1 LYLGNLEI
9 EKDILAQ
16 TSKQINYI
24 SAPTGLCAV
33 FIKNINHANQT
44 ESSTLML
51 SPQTDHLGSI
61 VLLCNSEGDIL
72 ERNSYDAWGRARN
85 ATFWNNYETSS
96 TTHLLDCGYTFHEML
111 PEFGLINMNARLY
124 DPILCRMLSPDEH
137 LLDPQNSQNYN
148 KYSYALNNPIRF
160 TDPTGNNPYWVWE
173 KGNLVQ
179 KEETKAQ
186 RERKEGFQQWQQ
198 NNSSDGSPSTE
209 KDFFAAADNT
219 QNKFELYYAQKMES
233 IFKAEKARQVHF
245 EFKGTLVLVENT
257 KTHEVKWMN
266 AKEYD
271 ALDSNSGYELCLDLS
286 KGSEIEVKEEGA
298 NEGGV
303 SFGQAQSW
311 YQFAGG
317 APMNLNI
324 NTIDFSR
331 VSMSEMNGKLIE
343 VNLDNPFKH
352 MTNINDAL
360 VYGTLY
366 LYQENGNVFR
376 AAHVNEINGRGDN
389 YNFDVKWFSPKEWL
403 SGRNENTI
411 LGGLING
418 LMPIGG
424 SFIYV
429 GGTPYPIYLHGTITI
444 KP

>member
-1 LYLGNLEI
+1 MANNYKYNSQSLEQNEFTDNNGDSYGLDWYNFAARNYDPQLGRWLQPDPLMQHPSPYLAMSNNPISYTDPLGLSDLEVELNPVTI
-9 EKDILAQ
+9 YASKPDWMRFGMDSNMDYAMAMGMAGWDDRPKPITNFEKQNWLTYNNPD
-16 TSKQINYI
+16 
-24 SAPTGLCAV
+24 
-33 FIKNINHANQT
+33 
-44 ESSTLML
+44 
-51 SPQTDHLGSI
+51 
-61 VLLCNSEGDIL
+61 EGTF
-72 ERNSYDAWGRARN
+72 WGRAFN
-85 ATFWNNYETSS
+85 
-96 TTHLLDCGYTFHEML
+96 
-111 PEFGLINMNARLY
+111 
-124 DPILCRMLSPDEH
+124 
-137 LLDPQNSQNYN
+137 
-148 KYSYALNNPIRF
+148 
-160 TDPTGNNPYWVWE
+160 
-173 KGNLVQ
+173 
-179 KEETKAQ
+179 
-186 RERKEGFQQWQQ
+186 
-198 NNSSDGSPSTE
+198 
-209 KDFFAAADNT
+209 ADN
-219 QNKFELYYAQKMES
+219 YY
-233 IFKAEKARQVHF
+233 
-245 EFKGTLVLVENT
+245 
-257 KTHEVKWMN
+257 
-266 AKEYD
+266 
-271 ALDSNSGYELCLDLS
+271 
-286 KGSEIEVKEEGA
+286 GA
-298 NEGGV
+298 NEGGIT
-303 SFGQAQSW
+303 FKQARSW